1 MKIVILVNFT
11 VPAVYVYHG
20 ILPVM
25 EYGIVKMEQTNQAF
39 VATCSEVFESYIKQ
53 KLYISY
59 IPNTFNWPHYALR
72 MSGYVEL
79 PCCTTCIGESKFK
92 YINTSVSRI

>member
-25 EYGIVKMEQTNQAF
+25 ENGIVKMEQTNQAF
-39 VATCSEVFESYIKQ
+39 VATCPEVFESYIKQ

-72 MSGYVEL
+72 MSVYVES
-79 PCCTTCIGESKFK
+79 PCCTSLVPRRK
-92 YINTSVSRI
+92 